1 MTIKE
6 DLKSID
12 LLPGELVRRFKTPL
26 KSVTFWM
33 HLVVAVIGLGG
44 AGFWYSMIECRLLGE
59 WNLTSIA
66 AALCTYFPAIAGA
79 AYVDSSSEGQPY
91 FRSFGILA
99 SAVFVILFF
108 LSVLTI
114 REVSVFLSGIGSV
127 LSILF
132 WWVVNADKSCFR
144 DVDGDGSTPNPN
156 RKLKGNR
163 NGWQS

>member
-6 DLKSID
+6 DLKSLD
-12 LLPGELVRRFKTPL
+12 LLPGELKRRFKTPL
-26 KSVTFWM
+26 KSVTFWA
-33 HLVVAVIGLGG
+33 HLFVAVVGLGG
-44 AGFWYSMIECRLLGE
+44 AGIWYSLIECKLSGQ
-59 WNLTSIA
+59 WDMAAIA
-66 AALCTYFPAIAGA
+66 AALCTYFPAVAGA

-91 FRSFGILA
+91 IRSFGIIA
-99 SAVFVILFF
+99 IAVFVILIF
-108 LSVLTI
+108 LSVFTI
-114 REVSVFLSGIGSV
+114 RDGSIIWGIIGTV

-163 NGWQS
+163 KGWQV